1 MPLRTLEVILHGT
14 NPVPGSRAPSPTTPG
29 RAPRRPLCALSQV
42 PSPREWG
49 VGRHLVFSARPRR
62 WRRELRGPPRSR
74 HPPAGRL
81 AGGRP
86 FKSPGSFAW
95 PRPLG
100 DTAGAGGPVPP
111 APGSLFLSSPEP
123 GLRSSNWDSEP
134 GLFLALAR
142 LQEGVS
148 SRPLRW
154 LLCFFFNI
162 YHLMKLFIEA
172 AHGPCLAS
180 CPSPSF
186 GGGGI
191 FLSPRLDV
199 THKYPA
205 GPGRRARGGGG
216 L

>member
-1 MPLRTLEVILHGT
+1 M
-14 NPVPGSRAPSPTTPG
+14 AP
-29 RAPRRPLCALSQV
+29 
-42 PSPREWG
+42 
-49 VGRHLVFSARPRR
+49 
-62 WRRELRGPPRSR
+62 PP
-74 HPPAGRL
+74 
-81 AGGRP
+81 
-86 FKSPGSFAW
+86 
-95 PRPLG
+95 G

-154 LLCFFFNI
+154 LLFFLNI
-162 YHLMKLFIEA
+162 YPLMKLFIEA

-191 FLSPRLDV
+191 FLPPRLDV
-199 THKYPA
+199 TPKYPA
-205 GPGRRARGGGG
+205 GAWAASTRRRRSLRTSALSRFQIRICY
-216 L
+216 